1 MPHGFPLHVDVM
13 AQCFCCRSLQP
24 FRFASSS
31 DQVVC
36 PFCQKH
42 LGSDKAERRD
52 LEHIKMWSEL
62 VDDEQ
67 ETHREYVA
75 GAEATADADSAAIAR
90 LTAQVEQLSSVVAGE
105 FDRTETGGVRELI
118 ETTVVRRAERNTE
131 LAHRQIDRLMAVLW
145 RLDRLHHEDPER
157 ALHCVCGKSAAVC
170 PENAALEPER
180 TRLREWEQRNLALRD
195 AGKRHALP
203 LRAIAEP

>member
-1 MPHGFPLHVDVM
+1 MSHGFPLHVDVM

-24 FRFASSS
+24 FRFTSPS

-52 LEHIKMWSEL
+52 LDHIKMWSEL
-62 VDDEQ
+62 FDDEQ

-75 GAEATADADSAAIAR
+75 GAEATADADAAAVSR
-90 LTAQVEQLSSVVAGE
+90 LSAQVTELSRVVAGE
-105 FDRTETGGVRELI
+105 FDSTESGGVREML
-118 ETTVVRRAERNTE
+118 ENTVVRRAERNTE
-131 LAHRQIDRLMAVLW
+131 LAHRQVDRLMASLL
-145 RLDRLHHEDPER
+145 RLDRLHCDDPRR
-157 ALHCVCGKSAAVC
+157 ASYCLCGKSAVVC
-170 PENAALEPER
+170 AEYAIVEPER
-180 TRLREWEQRNLALRD
+180 KRLHEWELRNLALRD

-203 LRAIAEP
+203 AETSAH

>member
-1 MPHGFPLHVDVM
+1 MSHGFPLHVDVM

-24 FRFASSS
+24 FRFTSPS

-52 LEHIKMWSEL
+52 LDHIKMWSEL
-62 VDDEQ
+62 YDDEQ

-75 GAEATADADSAAIAR
+75 GAEASADSDAAALAR
-90 LTAQVEQLSSVVAGE
+90 LTAQVDELSRVVAGE
-105 FDRTETGGVRELI
+105 FDRTESGGVRELI

-131 LAHRQIDRLMAVLW
+131 LAQRQVDRLMASLW
-145 RLDRLHHEDPER
+145 QLNRLHQDDAKR
-157 ALHCVCGKSAAVC
+157 ASHCACGKSVAVC
-170 PENAALEPER
+170 AEYAILEPER
-180 TRLREWEQRNLALRD
+180 QRLREWELRNGALRD

-203 LRAIAEP
+203 AEPVAR